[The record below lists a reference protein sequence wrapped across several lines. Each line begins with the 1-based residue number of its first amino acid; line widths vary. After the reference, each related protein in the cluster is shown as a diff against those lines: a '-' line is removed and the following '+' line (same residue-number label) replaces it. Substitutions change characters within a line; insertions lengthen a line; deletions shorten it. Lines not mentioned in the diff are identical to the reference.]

1 MKNINISL
9 LKYNLVQKL
18 NDPVTIQSW
27 EDLNRSLVEA
37 MKMEHQIV
45 AAFDGAVTEVRV
57 AVGDQVDNGEL
68 LVVIAATDV

>member
-1 MKNINISL
+1 MPGKILAIEVGEGDSVETGQL
-9 LKYNLVQKL
+9 LVLM
-18 NDPVTIQSW
+18 
-27 EDLNRSLVEA
+27 EA

-68 LVVIAATDV
+68 LVVIASVDD